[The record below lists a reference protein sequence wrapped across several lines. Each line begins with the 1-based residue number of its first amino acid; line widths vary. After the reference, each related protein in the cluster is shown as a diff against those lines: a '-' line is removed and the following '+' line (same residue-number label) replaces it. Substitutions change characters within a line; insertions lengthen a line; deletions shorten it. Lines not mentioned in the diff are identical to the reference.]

1 MQRRTLPVLVV
12 VVSTVVLLAG
22 ATPASALTKE
32 RSPLALTSDPVVV
45 QGFCSFPVTYQDI
58 RGFGT
63 QTLVFDADGDLV
75 RIDIHPHGV
84 ISQFSANGKTIT
96 FNDSGPVSV
105 FPQSDGT
112 DLVILRG
119 SSFEADQ
126 GLITGDPFLTIT
138 AGRVVIVS
146 VFDPG
151 TGFNDFFS
159 ISTSGS
165 VTDVCAALAP

>member
-1 MQRRTLPVLVV
+1 MQRRTLAIVV
-12 VVSTVVLLAG
+12 VVSIAVLLAG
-22 ATPASALTKE
+22 AAPASALTKE
-32 RSPLALTSDPVVV
+32 RSPLVLTTDPVVL
-45 QGFCSFPVTYQDI
+45 QGFCPFPVTYQDI
-58 RGFGT
+58 RGSGT
-63 QTLVFDADGDLV
+63 QTLVFDAVGNLV
-75 RIDIHPHGV
+75 RIDIHPHGL
-84 ISQFSANGKTIT
+84 ISRFSANGKTIT
-96 FNDSGPVSV
+96 FNNSGPVSV

-146 VFDPG
+146 VFDPN